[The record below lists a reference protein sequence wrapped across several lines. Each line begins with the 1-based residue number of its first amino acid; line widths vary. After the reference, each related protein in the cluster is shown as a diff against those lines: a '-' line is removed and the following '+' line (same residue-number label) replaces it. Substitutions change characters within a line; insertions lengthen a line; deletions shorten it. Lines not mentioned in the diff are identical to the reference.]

1 MSRTISVCLIA
12 LALGAA
18 PAAAHHSL
26 SYYDTSSYKT
36 VEGTVKKFEWTNPHA
51 QLTIVVPGA
60 NGAATEWAFEGGSVG
75 RLTSGGFVRD
85 TIAAGDKITV
95 AYNPK
100 RDGAIGGFFVAVTT
114 SDGKTY
120 ALERFRNLKKID

>member
-1 MSRTISVCLIA
+1 MSRTLAVSLIA

-51 QLTIVVPGA
+51 QLVIVVPGDNA
-60 NGAATEWAFEGGSVG
+60 STEWAFEGGSVG

-85 TIAAGDKITV
+85 TIRPGDKIKV

-114 SDGKTY
+114 ADGKMY
-120 ALERFRNLKKID
+120 ALERFRRLKSAD